1 MSETNSNTKK
11 SNRGLKNRHAFSSS
25 LDKELYKKLQAY
37 SQKSKVPLSKLFD
50 NSVELY
56 LESIGWCTK

>member
-25 LDKELYKKLQAY
+25 LDKELYKKNFKPILKN
-37 SQKSKVPLSKLFD
+37 QKFLLASS
-50 NSVELY
+50 
-56 LESIGWCTK
+56 SITL